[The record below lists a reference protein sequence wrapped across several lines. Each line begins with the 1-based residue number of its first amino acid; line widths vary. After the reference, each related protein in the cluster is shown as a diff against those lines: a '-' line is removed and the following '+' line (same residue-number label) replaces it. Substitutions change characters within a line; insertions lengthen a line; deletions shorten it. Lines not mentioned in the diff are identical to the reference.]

1 MKVNIDNTDYW
12 VSWEH
17 YIPYQSTCQI
27 TKQGFVIVGIG
38 NGICSPKDKFDKEIG
53 RKVILARALS
63 KSNFSKEN
71 RKQFWSAYLNRKNAQ
86 RQ

>member
-38 NGICSPKDKFDKEIG
+38 NGIC
-53 RKVILARALS
+53 
-63 KSNFSKEN
+63 
-71 RKQFWSAYLNRKNAQ
+71 
-86 RQ
+86 